1 MKKKILILLG
11 IYSLAFILGGIYI
24 ITTIESSTSTL
35 NNLIK
40 LYQIENQR
48 KQLLIRIKEVQTDLH
63 LNRTPHSK
71 NVATIIDNV
80 QMMERMS
87 ETCFSCH
94 HSESVINRLLYLNN
108 GIKEYKTMVSRVLTV
123 RANQKRLKA
132 EDDRTFFEA
141 ERLLEVLNTMVH
153 QATLKLTET
162 TQYSLNDISKSNLIL
177 FLLVSITPIFAAGL
191 GVIFIRGFTTPA
203 KELLSA
209 TRKLRGGSLEHRI
222 HGLKDEFGE
231 VAGSF
236 NEMADQVEEY
246 TQELERQT
254 QEVER
259 AHNEMSIFCQV
270 LRQTGVQQSLDGVGT
285 FLMRELQGILNS
297 PYMQLLVFSTNRDFL
312 YILSDKGVE
321 IIQEQELLNDAEG
334 IINGLDGILIAPEN
348 PFKPPLIP
356 EDYPLNG
363 RQTLIPFKVEN
374 FLEGAFVVACT
385 EDCLCERSSLDLV
398 SLILQQVSGSIKR
411 AILHQEEIRSLE
423 SRIESI
429 SEFSGI
435 IGKDPKMQVIY
446 KLIEDI
452 AHTDATVLIQGET
465 GTGKEMVARAIYQES
480 LRNEKPF
487 VVINCSAY
495 PATLLESELFGHE
508 KGAFTGAVR
517 QKAGRFEQANGG
529 SVFLDEIGEI
539 PLSAQIKLL
548 RVLQTQKFERLGGE
562 KTVSVN
568 VRIIAATNKD
578 LLQEVKNGNFREDLY
593 YRLNVI
599 PINLPTLKSRKN
611 DIPLLA
617 RHFQLKFASE
627 HGESPKD
634 FSSEAL
640 RVLLDYP
647 WPGNV
652 RELENTI
659 EHAVVLSKGKRIE
672 LSHLPSILI
681 SDDDLSLTA
690 DSAKTQGTI
699 VEHEKKLLMDVLKA
713 CNWNKSQAAVQL
725 GISRSTLYG
734 KIKKYQVAK
743 PTPTAD

>member
-1 MKKKILILLG
+1 MKKKILITLG

-24 ITTIESSTSTL
+24 ITTIESSTSKL
-35 NNLIK
+35 NDLIK

-48 KQLLIRIKEVQTDLH
+48 KQLLIRIKSVQTDLH
-63 LNRTPHSK
+63 LKRTPYSK
-71 NVATIIDNV
+71 SVEAIVENVRR
-80 QMMERMS
+80 MESMS
-87 ETCFSCH
+87 ETCFKCH
-94 HSESVINRLLYLNN
+94 HSEYVINRLLFLNS
-108 GIKEYKTMVSRVLTV
+108 GIKEYEKSVSRVLTI
-123 RANQKRLKA
+123 RADKKRVEA
-132 EDDRTFFEA
+132 EDERAFLEA
-141 ERLLEVLNTMVH
+141 EKLLEELNKMVH
-153 QATLKLTET
+153 LATLKLTEK
-162 TQYSLNDISKSNLIL
+162 TQYSLNDISRSNIIL
-177 FLLVSITPIFAAGL
+177 FVLVSITPIFAAGL
-191 GVIFIRGFTTPA
+191 GFVFIRGFTKPA
-203 KELLSA
+203 KELLAA
-209 TRKLRGGSLEHRI
+209 TRKLRGGNLDHRI

-231 VAGSF
+231 VAESF
-236 NEMADQVEEY
+236 NEMADQVGEY
-246 TQELERQT
+246 TQRLKGQTKEL
-254 QEVER
+254 ER
-259 AHNEMSIFCQV
+259 AHNEMSTFCQV
-270 LRQTGVQQSLDGVGT
+270 LRQTGIQQNLNGVGT
-285 FLMRELQGILNS
+285 FLIRELQIVLNS
-297 PYMQLLVFSTNRDFL
+297 QYMQLFIFSSNRDFL
-312 YILSDKGVE
+312 YVLSDKGVE
-321 IIQEQELLNDAEG
+321 IIQDQDLLQAAET
-334 IINGLDGILIAPEN
+334 IIDDLDGILIGPKKPLE
-348 PFKPPLIP
+348 PPLIP

-363 RQTLIPFKVEN
+363 RQTLIPFQIEN
-374 FLEGAFVVACT
+374 YTEGAFVVVCT
-385 EDCLCERSSLDLV
+385 QDCLCDKSRLDLV
-398 SLILQQVSGSIKR
+398 ALILQQVSGSVKR

-429 SEFSGI
+429 SEFGGI
-435 IGKDPKMQVIY
+435 IGKDSKMQVIY

-465 GTGKEMVARAIYQES
+465 GTGKEMVARAIHKQS
-480 LRNEKPF
+480 LRNDKPF

-517 QKAGRFEQANGG
+517 QKAGRFEQAHGG
-529 SVFLDEIGEI
+529 TVFLDEIGEI

-562 KTVSVN
+562 KTVTVN
-568 VRIIAATNKD
+568 VRIVSATNKD

-599 PINLPTLKSRKN
+599 PINLPPLKSRKN

-617 RHFQLKFASE
+617 RHFQLKFAFE
-627 HGESPKD
+627 HGESAKD

-672 LSHLPSILI
+672 VSHLPSILI
-681 SDDDLSLTA
+681 SDDDNSLTA
-690 DSAKTQGTI
+690 ESVKPQGTI
-699 VEHEKKLLMDVLKA
+699 VEHEKKLLMDVLKK

-734 KIKKYQVAK
+734 KLKKYKVSK
-743 PTPTAD
+743 PFGAAD